1 MSYQEHNIQFE
12 DLQKYITRLD
22 SDEGIRIDNLDD
34 KIFVNKIA
42 NRYIILV
49 SKNGNDEFF
58 YFYEPVDVLN
68 FLKNNTK
75 SQSKIFSY

>member
-12 DLQKYITRLD
+12 DLQKYITHLD
-22 SDEGIRIDNLDD
+22 SDEGIRIDNPDN
-34 KIFVNKIA
+34 KIFVNKIS
-42 NRYIILV
+42 NRYIILI

-58 YFYEPVDVLN
+58 YFYDPVDALN

-75 SQSKIFSY
+75 IQSKIFFY

>member
-22 SDEGIRIDNLDD
+22 SDEGIRIDNPDN
-34 KIFVNKIA
+34 KIFINKTA
-42 NRYIILV
+42 NRYVILI

-58 YFYEPVDVLN
+58 YFYDPVNVLN